1 MNQKHSTYN
10 NNNNII
16 IIIIRKDVV
25 KLCQFSYRNIK
36 WNKSPCESNKILS
49 SWSHTIHDLILT
61 CSNDSNRL
69 CYWYLFIIN
78 TTMDNNNTVCFCSF
92 QGIFYCFMILIV
104 TKRAEFT
111 VFNWQQFSFT
121 GHGSDLQI
129 IASCVGIALNSVQI
143 KGRAN
148 FTGPFESLKCPATK
162 LGWEGFK
169 DLGNTLNA

>member
-1 MNQKHSTYN
+1 M
-10 NNNNII
+10 
-16 IIIIRKDVV
+16 V
-25 KLCQFSYRNIK
+25 KLYQFSYRNIK

-69 CYWYLFIIN
+69 RYWYLFIIN
-78 TTMDNNNTVCFCSF
+78 TTMDNNNTICFCSF

-121 GHGSDLQI
+121 GHGSIYRLLQV
-129 IASCVGIALNSVQI
+129 AQDSLFSRLGWNCSVWTLF

-148 FTGPFESLKCPATK
+148 FDSLALLKALMPCNQAW
-162 LGWEGFK
+162 LGRI
-169 DLGNTLNA
+169 

>member
-1 MNQKHSTYN
+1 M
-10 NNNNII
+10 
-16 IIIIRKDVV
+16 V
-25 KLCQFSYRNIK
+25 KLYQFSYRNIK

-69 CYWYLFIIN
+69 RYWYLFIIN
-78 TTMDNNNTVCFCSF
+78 TTMDNNNTICFCSF

-121 GHGSDLQI
+121 GHGSIYRLLQV
-129 IASCVGIALNSVQI
+129 AQDSLFSRLHLNCPELCLKVGQISLALLKALMPRNQAWL
-143 KGRAN
+143 GRI
-148 FTGPFESLKCPATK
+148 
-162 LGWEGFK
+162 
-169 DLGNTLNA
+169 